1 MAVVEIPKDKVFIT
15 PGLLRLRYGDT
26 ISPNLYAKWQ
36 KEGKLVKIR
45 NGLYIQPDFKMR
57 GDLDRFLIANRLYEP
72 SYVSL
77 FSALRY
83 YNFIPESVYEVT
95 SLSTRKTKSF
105 QFKDTDYSFR
115 KLKASLFFGF
125 NTVEWRGETFRIASP
140 AKAILDLAYMEPLF
154 ADVNWLEEL
163 RLDAEEM
170 DELIDWDDFF
180 LYAYNIGSRTLN
192 LKIAKFLKVYYP

>member
-1 MAVVEIPKDKVFIT
+1 M
-15 PGLLRLRYGDT
+15 RLRYSES
-26 ISPNLYAKWQ
+26 ISPNLYAKLQ

-45 NGLYIQPDFKMR
+45 NGLYIRPDFKMR

-72 SYVSL
+72 SYISL

-105 QFKDTDYSFR
+105 QFRKTDYSFR
-115 KLKASLFFGF
+115 KIKAPLFFGF
-125 NTVEWRGETFRIASP
+125 ITVEWRGETFRIASP

-170 DELIDWDDFF
+170 DDLIDWDDFF

-192 LKIAKFLKVYYP
+192 LKIAKFLEVYYP